1 MKLFQ
6 YAILWHPNKKELE
19 DGLKSKVLVPINTI
33 LGIDPT
39 KVAMMAAMEI
49 PAEYKTVLDQIEVV
63 IRPF

>member
-19 DGLKSKVLVPINTI
+19 EGLKSKVIVEITTVLAQDIQKA
-33 LGIDPT
+33 G
-39 KVAMMAAMEI
+39 MMASMEI
-49 PAEYKTVLDQIEVV
+49 PSEYKTVLDQVEIA